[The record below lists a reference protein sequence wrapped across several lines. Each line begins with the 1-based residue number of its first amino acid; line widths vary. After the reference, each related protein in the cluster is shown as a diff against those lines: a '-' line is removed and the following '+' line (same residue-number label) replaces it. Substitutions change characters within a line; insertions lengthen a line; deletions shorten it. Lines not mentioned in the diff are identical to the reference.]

1 MKTVFID
8 FDNTIAESNKKI
20 IDILNL
26 KYNISKTERD
36 LQDYNFASIV
46 PISILEKVQLFE
58 SDEFFTELELK
69 EGFIDFYNK
78 YKDVLDIVVVSIGS
92 KANLNKKSEWLRAN
106 ISNDIKF
113 QGITSTDEGK
123 SSINMQDGL
132 QIDDCT
138 SSLKTNAL
146 IKVLYKSGNN
156 YDWQQDFTN
165 TDIIVVNSWDEISEI
180 IDFYLEYDYK
190 TLVRLGDDD
199 CEEDNTI

>member
-26 KYNISKTERD
+26 KYNISKTEKD

-46 PISILEKVQLFE
+46 PINILEKVQLFE

-92 KANLNKKSEWLRAN
+92 EANLNKKSEWLRDN

-199 CEEDNTI
+199 CEEDNII